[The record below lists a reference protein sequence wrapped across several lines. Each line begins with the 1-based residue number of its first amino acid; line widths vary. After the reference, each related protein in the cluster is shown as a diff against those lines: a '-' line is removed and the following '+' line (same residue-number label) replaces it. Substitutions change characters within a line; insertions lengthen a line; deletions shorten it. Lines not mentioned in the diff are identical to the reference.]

1 MILDLDGKTLVV
13 RIERWSLS
21 YRPGSEHPIKLK
33 PKIEMQSA
41 RVMLLDDEAAAV
53 RRLQRRPAAR
63 LLRLLEVALLLGR
76 EFVARHGSSRYTS
89 ASRVE

>member
-13 RIERWSLS
+13 RIERRSLG

-53 RRLQRRPAAR
+53 RRL
-63 LLRLLEVALLLGR
+63 
-76 EFVARHGSSRYTS
+76 
-89 ASRVE
+89 